1 MVRIMMQKVKAYLWD
16 NRIVYAVGIFL
27 FVMGISTGVGF
38 SRYIQED
45 IVVFRGFSVSAIG
58 AMVQNGTEGFSLFFV
73 AWFEALQVLLL
84 LFFFGLGILG
94 IPFCFFFIAVQG
106 FKMGYTAS
114 VLLSLLGIKAVGIVF
129 VLFFILGFVY
139 CACYTTCCSVNLRA
153 IKIKRHMMKIKGL
166 SRTEA
171 ARIQVYFG
179 VGAFSALVAVLFTV
193 LLNPCSNMLFGIL

>member
-139 CACYTTCCSVNLRA
+139 WRMLY
-153 IKIKRHMMKIKGL
+153 
-166 SRTEA
+166 
-171 ARIQVYFG
+171 
-179 VGAFSALVAVLFTV
+179 
-193 LLNPCSNMLFGIL
+193 NMLQRELAGYKDQTSYDENKRIVADGGCQDSGLLWGRCVFCFSGSVVYSSA